1 MIFNTHTKLQEPAFS
16 IRIEECVR
24 QIIPIILWDFEG
36 LVFDAV
42 VKVLQAGEEKIKK
55 VNSGGNASFCTERV

>member
-1 MIFNTHTKLQEPAFS
+1 MKAHTELQEPAFS
-16 IRIEECVR
+16 VGVEECVR

-42 VKVLQAGEEKIKK
+42 VKVLRAGEE
-55 VNSGGNASFCTERV
+55 NY